1 MDRYGEIHL
10 SVDISGGDMS
20 TQCTVRGLTFEVC
33 EDTMDFE
40 FHPEWGM
47 DFGEIE
53 CAIRVLECLARKWG
67 VHITC
72 QRNAFV
78 LAADDGENVHRWL
91 MDWSRHYR
99 LQDFRLTTPVDG
111 RVIGE
116 LSGDEI
122 C

>member
-20 TQCTVRGLTFEVC
+20 TQCTVRGLTF
-33 EDTMDFE
+33 
-40 FHPEWGM
+40 M

-78 LAADDGENVHRWL
+78 LAADDGENVHRWR

-99 LQDFRLTTPVDG
+99 LQNFRLTTPADG

-116 LSGDEI
+116 LSGDAV